1 MGVRKV
7 SVAVLQRSVA
17 VRVLVRDARRNVC
30 RVRVAVMFVVFVR
43 VIVFDFIVSM
53 RMFMTLAQVQPEP
66 DRHQGAGDQ
75 QTGRERL
82 AQDQRQDRTDKRR
95 RREIRAGSGRTE
107 MA

>member
-1 MGVRKV
+1 MRLVDRSGRALVGVTVMGVRKV

-53 RMFMTLAQVQPEP
+53 RMLMTLAQ
-66 DRHQGAGDQ
+66 
-75 QTGRERL
+75 
-82 AQDQRQDRTDKRR
+82 
-95 RREIRAGSGRTE
+95 
-107 MA
+107 M